1 MRAVALAILAAGLGA
16 SALAADRDFDA
27 VVKSFEARYGIRRT
41 RVPLFGMVNFF
52 VKVARPAGTKD
63 MKLAIF
69 EDLPIIDAEVDGP
82 NLLAGTLGPEWKPF
96 VRVHSR
102 RDNETVTIYAKMAG
116 KDMRIL
122 MAVLEPREA
131 VIMQLKVNKKALQ
144 RWFED
149 PVRMGRHRGNNHD

>member
-1 MRAVALAILAAGLGA
+1 MRAA
-16 SALAADRDFDA
+16 
-27 VVKSFEARYGIRRT
+27 
-41 RVPLFGMVNFF
+41 
-52 VKVARPAGTKD
+52 PAGTKD
-63 MKLAIF
+63 MKMAIF
-69 EDLPIIDAEVDGP
+69 EDLPVIDTEVDTR
-82 NLLAGTLGPEWKPF
+82 NLFCENLGPEWKPF

-102 RDNETVTIYAKMAG
+102 RDNETVTIYAKMGG

-149 PVRMGRHRGNNHD
+149 PVRMGRNRGNDHD